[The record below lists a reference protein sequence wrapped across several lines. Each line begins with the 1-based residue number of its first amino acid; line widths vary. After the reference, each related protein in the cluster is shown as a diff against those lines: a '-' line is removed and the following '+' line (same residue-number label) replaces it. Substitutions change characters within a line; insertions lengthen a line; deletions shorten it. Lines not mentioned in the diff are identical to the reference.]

1 LQLIQKNDKMKKLK
15 VGIIGL
21 GVGEQHI
28 AGYQQHQ
35 SCEIVALCDFS
46 DKKLAMAKRKYPLM
60 RITKNSNDILQD
72 PLIDIVS
79 IASYDNYHF
88 EQIIEAIKHNKH
100 IFVEKPLC
108 LYENEAKKIR
118 KALEEKP
125 NLKISSNLILRMSPR
140 FRELKKQIQKG
151 KLGKLFYTEGD
162 YNYGKLDKITKGWRG
177 QIPYYSVVY
186 GGAIHIID
194 LLLWLTE
201 DSIIEVTAKGNNIA
215 SSDSTFKNF
224 DLVVSILKFKSG
236 LLGKVTSNFGCVYP
250 HFHKI
255 SIYGTDGTFENGLT
269 HAHLFKSRDP
279 KMPADKIKTKYPGTH
294 KGDLIY
300 NFVDSIVNNA
310 IAEVTKEDIFKAMSV
325 CFAIEKA
332 VNKSYSVKINYI

>member
-1 LQLIQKNDKMKKLK
+1 MKKLK
-15 VGIIGL
+15 AGIIGL

-35 SCEIVALCDFS
+35 DCEVVALCDFS
-46 DKKLAMAKRKYPLM
+46 DQKLTMAKKKYPSM
-60 RITKNSNDILQD
+60 RVIKNSDDILQD
-72 PLIDIVS
+72 PSIDIVS

-88 EQIIEAIKHNKH
+88 EQIIKAIKYNKH
-100 IFVEKPLC
+100 IFIEKPLC

-118 KALEEKP
+118 KALKEKP
-125 NLKISSNLILRMSPR
+125 NLKISSNLILRISPR
-140 FRELKKQIQKG
+140 FRELKEQIQAG

-162 YNYGKLDKITKGWRG
+162 YNYGKLHKITKGWRG

-194 LLLWLTE
+194 LMLWLTG
-201 DSIIEVTAKGNNIA
+201 DSITEVTAKGNNIA
-215 SSDSTFKNF
+215 SKGSTFKNF

-236 LLGKVTSNFGCVYP
+236 LLGKITSNFGCVYP
-250 HFHKI
+250 HFHKV

-279 KMPADKIKTKYPGTH
+279 EIPANKIKTKYSGTH
-294 KGDLIY
+294 KGALIY
-300 NFVDSIVNNA
+300 SFVDSIANNT
-310 IAEVTKEDIFKAMSV
+310 IAEVTKEDIFKTMSV

-332 VNKSYSVKINYI
+332 INKSCSIKINYI